1 MIDNLHKRGRLWWW
15 KYRPHGDQG
24 KAQDISLGTP
34 DRQVAERKRTGLL
47 AEKEREAAGIIAPR
61 ALRDAAQRALSV
73 HLQDL
78 LADLRAQGKS
88 EKHLANVEYRVGALI
103 QACDWKM
110 AKDVTADSF
119 QNWRKG
125 QSLTAKT
132 LNDYL
137 EAARRLLNWMEK
149 NGRMASNPLKT
160 VEKVGT
166 QGSETR
172 HRRAFSEDEMRRL
185 IACVPGYRQ
194 AIYLMAVHTGLRRGE
209 LAAIRWGD
217 VELDAVEPFVNV
229 RASTTKNHKPASMR
243 LPREVVAALEAIR
256 PAKAGESDRVFPWF
270 PRIERF
276 RRDLTKAGVEYQ
288 NEHGFADFH
297 ALRNT
302 FCTNL
307 GNGGVAPAVRQALMR
322 HSDSKLTERI
332 YTDKRMLATWSA
344 IEKLP
349 SYTAGLSQGV
359 SQTLVANGHGASLA
373 VMESVGAHVERMPVN
388 IGESHAVTLSVT
400 NGHDGESGGSDGAR
414 TRNLC
419 RDRAGDHTG

>member
-34 DRQVAERKRTGLL
+34 DRQVAERKRTELL
-47 AEKEREAAGIIAPR
+47 AEKEREAAGMIGPR
-61 ALRDAAQRALSV
+61 PLRDAAQRPLSE
-73 HLQDL
+73 HLESL
-78 LADLRAQGKS
+78 LADLRAQGKG
-88 EKHLANVEYRVGALI
+88 EKYLANVEHRVGVLI
-103 QACDWKM
+103 EACGWKM

-119 QNWRKG
+119 QTWRKS
-125 QSLTAKT
+125 QSLAAKT
-132 LNDYL
+132 FNDYL

-149 NGRMASNPLKT
+149 QGRFVGNPLRS

-166 QGSETR
+166 QGRETR
-172 HRRAFSEDEMRRL
+172 HRRAFSDDEMKRL
-185 IACVPGYRQ
+185 LVAVPDDRK
-194 AIYLMAVHTGLRRGE
+194 AIYLLAVHTGLRRGE
-209 LAAIRWGD
+209 LAALRWGD
-217 VELDAVEPFVNV
+217 VQLDAVEPFVNV

-243 LPREVVAALEAIR
+243 LPGEVVTALGAVR
-256 PAKAGESDRVFPWF
+256 PARAGDSDTVFTQF

-276 RRDLTKAGVEYQ
+276 RRDLVKANVEYQ

-307 GNGGVAPAVRQALMR
+307 GNAGVAPAVRQALMR

-359 SQTLVANGHGASLA
+359 SQSLVANGHGASSA
-373 VMESVGAHVERMPVN
+373 VMESVGAYVEKMPVN
-388 IGESHAVTLSVT
+388 IGESHLVSVGGT
-400 NGHDGESGGSDGAR
+400 SGHDGENGGSDGAR

-419 RDRAGDHTG
+419 RDRAAL

>member
-15 KYRPHGDQG
+15 KYRPHGNQG

-34 DRQVAERKRTGLL
+34 DRQVAERKRSERL

-61 ALRDAAQRALSV
+61 ALRDAAQRPLSE

-88 EKHLANVEYRVGALI
+88 EKHLANVEHRVGALI
-103 QACDWKM
+103 QACGWKM
-110 AKDVTADSF
+110 AKDVTADTF
-119 QNWRKG
+119 QAWRKG
-125 QSLTAKT
+125 QSLSPKT
-132 LNDYL
+132 LKHYL
-137 EAARRLLNWMEK
+137 ETARRMLNWMERH
-149 NGRMASNPLKT
+149 GRLVGNPLKL
-160 VEKVGT
+160 VEQGHT
-166 QGSETR
+166 QGENS
-172 HRRAFSEDEMRRL
+172 HPRRAFSEDEMKRL
-185 IACVPGYRQ
+185 IACVPDDRR

-209 LAAIRWGD
+209 LAALRWGD
-217 VELDAVEPFVNV
+217 MHLDAVQPFLNV

-243 LPREVVAALEAIR
+243 LPGEVVTALDAIR
-256 PAKAGESDRVFPWF
+256 PKRASDADPVFLQF

-276 RRDLTKAGVEYQ
+276 RRDLVKANVEYQ

-359 SQTLVANGHGASLA
+359 SQTLVANGHGASSA
-373 VMESVGAHVERMPVN
+373 VIESVGAHGEKMPVN
-388 IGESHAVTLSVT
+388 IGESHLVALSVT
-400 NGHDGESGGSDGAR
+400 SGHDGEIGGSDGAR

-419 RDRAGDHTG
+419 RDRAAL

>member
-15 KYRPHGDQG
+15 RYRPQGDQG
-24 KAQDISLGTP
+24 KAQDISLETP
-34 DRQVAERKRTGLL
+34 DKQVADRKRTELL

-61 ALRDAAQRALSV
+61 ALRDAAQKPLSE

-78 LADLRAQGKS
+78 LGDLGAQGKS
-88 EKHLANVEYRVGALI
+88 EKHLANVEHRVGALI
-103 QACDWKM
+103 EACGWKI

-119 QNWRKG
+119 QNWRRG
-125 QSLTAKT
+125 QSLSAKT

-137 EAARRLLNWMEK
+137 EAGRRLLNWMEK
-149 NGRMASNPLKT
+149 QRRLVGNPLKS
-160 VEKVGT
+160 VEKVSA
-166 QGSETR
+166 QGKNS
-172 HRRAFSEDEMRRL
+172 HSRRAFAEDEVKRL
-185 IACVPGYRQ
+185 LAAVPDDRK
-194 AIYLMAVHTGLRRGE
+194 AIYLLAVHTGLRRGE
-209 LAAIRWGD
+209 LAALRWGD
-217 VELDAVEPFVNV
+217 VQLDAVEPFVNV

-256 PAKAGESDRVFPWF
+256 PTKASDADTVFPRF

-276 RRDLTKAGVEYQ
+276 RRDLAKGKVEYQ

-359 SQTLVANGHGASLA
+359 SQALVANGHGAASA
-373 VMESVGAHVERMPVN
+373 VMESVGAHVEKMPVN

-400 NGHDGESGGSDGAR
+400 NGHDGENGGSDGAR

-419 RDRAGDHTG
+419 RDRAAL

>member
-34 DRQVAERKRTGLL
+34 DRQVAERKRTELL
-47 AEKEREAAGIIAPR
+47 AEKEREAAGIIAARP
-61 ALRDAAQRALSV
+61 LRDAAQKPLSE
-73 HLQDL
+73 HLHDL
-78 LADLRAQGKS
+78 LGDLRAQGKGA
-88 EKHLANVEYRVGALI
+88 KYLANIEHRVGVLI
-103 QACDWKM
+103 EACGWKVG
-110 AKDVTADSF
+110 KDVSADSF
-119 QNWRKG
+119 QIWRKG
-125 QSLTAKT
+125 QTLSAKT

-137 EAARRLLNWMEK
+137 EAARRLVNWMEK
-149 NGRMASNPLKT
+149 HGRLVSNPLKR

-166 QGSETR
+166 QGRETR
-172 HRRAFSEDEMRRL
+172 HRRAFSEDEMKRL
-185 IACVPGYRQ
+185 VASVPDVRQ

-209 LAAIRWGD
+209 LAALRWGD
-217 VELDAVEPFVNV
+217 VHLEAVQPFLNV

-243 LPREVVAALEAIR
+243 LPGEVVAAMDTIR
-256 PAKAGESDRVFPWF
+256 PAKASDSDTVFPRF

-276 RRDLTKAGVEYQ
+276 RRDLAKAKIEYQ

-332 YTDKRMLATWSA
+332 YTDKQMLATWSA

-349 SYTAGLSQGV
+349 SYTTGLSQGV
-359 SQTLVANGHGASLA
+359 SQTLVSNGLGASSA
-373 VMESVGAHVERMPVN
+373 VIESVGSHVKRMPVN
-388 IGESHAVTLSVT
+388 IGESHLESVGGMS
-400 NGHDGESGGSDGAR
+400 GHDGEIGGSDGAR

-419 RDRAGDHTG
+419 RDRAAL